1 MDRVKKLIHCRDAFA
16 LGITGRGVGVAVLDT
31 GIFLHRDMENRVTAF
46 ADMVGHRRAPYR
58 RERGC
63 IGGKISGNG
72 SGLQP
77 DRIKGS

>member
-46 ADMVGHRRAPYR
+46 ADMVGHRRAPYEGAGLHR
-58 RERGC
+58 REDIREW
-63 IGGKISGNG
+63 
-72 SGLQP
+72 L
-77 DRIKGS
+77 RAAA